1 MLEGVQCHR
10 CDQPSLGTVCGS
22 WGNGSAIAS
31 SVAPRSGSATVSTAA
46 GACAYGARSRPRR
59 DARAA
64 DRTACWWLK
73 LGDVCGARGGAANV
87 VGRSGSVA
95 RSCAGRARST
105 PNWPTRGRRARA
117 AASPA
122 ICGSRP
128 VGADLVRA
136 RAHRRIRRGS
146 AHTAASCDAMPG
158 AACAGDAGSA
168 TRTAHSCAVRPW
180 LPGSSSLR
188 TGSTISWPI
197 WLLASVRPAR
207 VY

>member
-1 MLEGVQCHR
+1 MLGVVRCHR
-10 CDQPSLGTVCGS
+10 YDRTSLGTVCGS
-22 WGNGSAIAS
+22 WGNGSAIAAIA
-31 SVAPRSGSATVSTAA
+31 APRSGLSAVSTAA
-46 GACAYGARSRPRR
+46 CVCADGASNRLRR

-64 DRTACWWLK
+64 NPIACWCRK
-73 LGDVCGARGGAANV
+73 LGGACGARGGAANV
-87 VGRSGSVA
+87 VGRSGSAA

-105 PNWPTRGRRARA
+105 RNWPTRGRCARA

-136 RAHRRIRRGS
+136 RARRRIRRGS
-146 AHTAASCDAMPG
+146 AHAAASCAAMLG